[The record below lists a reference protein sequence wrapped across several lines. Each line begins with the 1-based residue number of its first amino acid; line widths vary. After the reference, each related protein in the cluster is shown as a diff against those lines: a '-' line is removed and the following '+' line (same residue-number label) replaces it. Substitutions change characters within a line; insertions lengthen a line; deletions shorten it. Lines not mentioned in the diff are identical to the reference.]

1 MEMAERIAVRIPF
14 LPIFGSACSCSNPK
28 NPPMPQP
35 LLDHI
40 RKYIPLTPELESQI
54 PGYLERV
61 EFGKK
66 EILLPANRLCDRLF
80 FIERGCVHA
89 FFVDQYGVEKSVQ
102 FALENWWISDY
113 QAFYKKKQ
121 TDVTIQAVEES
132 VVWSISKERY
142 DSLLADHPATESY
155 FRQMYEIGY
164 GAVIN
169 RIKYLFNY
177 SKEEVFYN
185 FSEQFPYFVQRVPQ
199 YILATYLGL
208 TPEYLS
214 KLRAKRRS

>member
-1 MEMAERIAVRIPF
+1 MS
-14 LPIFGSACSCSNPK
+14 SA
-28 NPPMPQP
+28 

-40 RKYIPLTPELESQI
+40 QKFIPLAPDSALKVPEYFERLE
-54 PGYLERV
+54 V
-61 EFGKK
+61 GKK
-66 EILLPANRLCDRLF
+66 EILLPANHLCDRLF
-80 FIERGCVHA
+80 FVEKGCLHSY
-89 FFVDQYGVEKSVQ
+89 FIDQQGVEKSVQ

-113 QAFYKKKQ
+113 QAFYKKKV
-121 TDVTIQAVEES
+121 TDATIQTVEES
-132 VVWSISKERY
+132 LVWSISREKY
-142 DSLLADHPATESY
+142 TALLKDLPEMESY

-164 GAVIN
+164 GAVIT
-169 RIKYLFNY
+169 RLKYLFNY
-177 SKEEVFYN
+177 SKEEIYYN

>member
-1 MEMAERIAVRIPF
+1 
-14 LPIFGSACSCSNPK
+14 
-28 NPPMPQP
+28 MPQP

-40 RKYIPLTPELESQI
+40 HKFVALRPALESQI
-54 PGYLERV
+54 LDYFERLEPS
-61 EFGKK
+61 KK
-66 EILLPANRLCDRLF
+66 EILLPANRVCDRLF
-80 FIERGCVHA
+80 FVESGCIHA
-89 FFVDQYGVEKSVQ
+89 FFLDQNGVEKSIQ

-113 QAFYKKKQ
+113 QAFYKQKP
-121 TDVTIQAVEES
+121 TDSSIQAVEES
-132 VVWSISKERY
+132 VVWSISKAKY
-142 DSLLADHPATESY
+142 DALLADHPVLESY
-155 FRQMYEIGY
+155 FRQMYEIGD

-199 YILATYLGL
+199 YVLATYLGL

>member
-1 MEMAERIAVRIPF
+1 MSQV
-14 LPIFGSACSCSNPK
+14 
-28 NPPMPQP
+28 

-40 RKYIPLTPELESQI
+40 QKFISLAPGLTPEI
-54 PGYLERV
+54 PGYFERLEV
-61 EFGKK
+61 GKK
-66 EILLPANRLCDRLF
+66 EILLHANQLCDQLF
-80 FIERGCVHA
+80 FVERGCIHA
-89 FFVDQYGVEKSVQ
+89 FFVDQRGVEKSVQ

-113 QAFYKKKQ
+113 QAFYKKKV
-121 TDVTIQAVEES
+121 TDATIQAVEDS
-132 VVWSISKERY
+132 VVWSISREKY
-142 DSLLADHPATESY
+142 VALLRDHPEMESY

-164 GAVIN
+164 GAVIT
-169 RIKYLFNY
+169 RLKYLFNY
-177 SKEEVFYN
+177 SKEEIFYN

>member
-1 MEMAERIAVRIPF
+1 MSHA
-14 LPIFGSACSCSNPK
+14 
-28 NPPMPQP
+28 

-40 RKYIPLTPELESQI
+40 QKFISLAPDSRLKVPE
-54 PGYLERV
+54 YFERMEV
-61 EFGKK
+61 EKK
-66 EILLPANRLCDRLF
+66 EILLPANQLCDRLYF
-80 FIERGCVHA
+80 VERGCVHA
-89 FFVDQYGVEKSVQ
+89 FFIDQHGVEKSIQ

-113 QAFYKKKQ
+113 QAFYKKKSTDASIQ
-121 TDVTIQAVEES
+121 TVEES
-132 VVWSISKERY
+132 VVWSISREKY
-142 DSLLADHPATESY
+142 TALLRDHPEMESY

-164 GAVIN
+164 GAVIT
-169 RIKYLFNY
+169 RLKYLFNY
-177 SKEEVFYN
+177 SKEEIFYN

>member
-1 MEMAERIAVRIPF
+1 
-14 LPIFGSACSCSNPK
+14 
-28 NPPMPQP
+28 MPQI
-35 LLDHI
+35 LLAHI
-40 RKYIPLTPELESQI
+40 RKFIALTPELESQI
-54 PGYLERV
+54 PGYFERL

-66 EILLPANRLCDRLF
+66 EILLPANRICDRLF
-80 FIERGCVHA
+80 FVERGCVHA

-113 QAFYKKKQ
+113 QAFYKKKI
-121 TDVTIQAVEES
+121 TDSTIQTVEDS

-142 DSLLADHPATESY
+142 DALLANNPATESY

>member
-1 MEMAERIAVRIPF
+1 MQLSKF
-14 LPIFGSACSCSNPK
+14 PK
-28 NPPMPQP
+28 NPPMPHS

-40 RKYIPLTPELESQI
+40 RKFISLTPELELQI
-54 PGYLERV
+54 PEYFERLEV
-61 EFGKK
+61 GKK
-66 EILLPANRLCDRLF
+66 EVLLSANMVCNRLF
-80 FIERGCVHA
+80 FVERGCVHA
-89 FFVDQYGVEKSVQ
+89 FFTDRQGVEKSVQ

-113 QAFYKKKQ
+113 QAFYKKKA
-121 TDVTIQAVEES
+121 TDATIQAVEDS

-142 DSLLADHPATESY
+142 DALLAEHPATESY
-155 FRQMYEIGY
+155 FRKMYEIGY
-164 GAVIN
+164 GAVIT
-169 RIKYLFNY
+169 RIKYLFSY